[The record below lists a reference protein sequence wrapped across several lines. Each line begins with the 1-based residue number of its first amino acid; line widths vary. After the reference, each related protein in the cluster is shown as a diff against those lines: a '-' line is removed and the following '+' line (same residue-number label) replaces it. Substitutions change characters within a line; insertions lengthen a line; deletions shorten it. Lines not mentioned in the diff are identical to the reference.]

1 LFVNYNG
8 MLCENKTKQKTMPMY
23 IVRFD
28 VHCKCPMPIQA
39 ETDSLEGGGV
49 LINQEP
55 GMKRDLGIK

>member
-1 LFVNYNG
+1 